1 VPAPPRPIVIASNRG
16 PIAHELDADGKLLPQ
31 RGAGGLVTAL
41 AGALLEHHRAVWV
54 AAAMTPGDREVA
66 ARGGG
71 DDDMRYVVVE
81 EERYRRYYHEVS
93 NRLLWFVHHYLWD
106 VVRTPTFDRN
116 TLEAWDEYVAVNRS
130 FAEAL
135 AVEDPDAAF
144 LIQDYQLGV
153 APRLLRELRPDA
165 RIAHFSHTPF
175 AGPTYLR
182 ILPTRMRE
190 DLLRGMLGADVC
202 GFQSGA
208 WADSFLTSCR
218 TLQGAR
224 VDLQRRRVMYEGRE
238 TRVRVY
244 PISVEAA
251 PLREAAAQVAVR
263 RHRSEL
269 ERWRG
274 DAKLLLRVDR
284 LELTKNILRGFLAY
298 EAFLRNCPEWMGRV
312 RFLALLSPSRVE
324 LEEYRTYTE
333 ECVLEA
339 ERINAA
345 LGDASWVPIDVRMH
359 DDYDEAVAAYGLYD
373 VLLVNPVYDGMN
385 LVAMEGPILNRR
397 RGALVLSRNA
407 GAYGRIGQHALGVN
421 PFDLDET
428 AAAIGAALTMAPDE
442 RERRA
447 RGLRRAAM
455 ASTPARWLRLQL
467 DDLERS
473 HAAAEARGL
482 GRLPEPE

>member
-1 VPAPPRPIVIASNRG
+1 MTQGRPIVVASNRG
-16 PIAHELDADGKLLPQ
+16 PVAHELEPDGSLTPQ

-41 AGALLEHHRAVWV
+41 AGALLEERDAVWL

-71 DDDMRYVVVE
+71 DDAMRYVVVD
-81 EERYRRYYHEVS
+81 EERYRRYYDEVS

-106 VVRTPTFDRN
+106 IVRSPTFDRG
-116 TLEAWDEYVAVNRS
+116 TLDAWDDYVAVNRA
-130 FAEAL
+130 FAGVL
-135 AVEDPDAAF
+135 ADRHADASI
-144 LIQDYQLGV
+144 LVQDYHLGLV
-153 APRLLRELRPDA
+153 SRMVRETRPDA
-165 RIAHFSHTPF
+165 RISHFSHTPF

-202 GFQSGA
+202 GFQSGG
-208 WADSFLTSCR
+208 WADNFLMSCR

-224 VDLQRRRVMYEGRE
+224 VDLQRRRVLYEGRE

-244 PISVEAA
+244 PISVEAG
-251 PLREAAAQVAVR
+251 PLRAAAAEPGVR
-263 RHRSEL
+263 RRRRDL

-298 EAFLRNCPEWMGRV
+298 ETFLRTWPEWQERV

-324 LEEYRTYTE
+324 VDEYRTYAE
-333 ECVLEA
+333 ECVREA
-339 ERINAA
+339 ERIN
-345 LGDASWVPIDVRMH
+345 DAFGTPTWAPIEVHMKDDH
-359 DDYDEAVAAYGLYD
+359 DEVIAAYGLYD
-373 VLLVNPVYDGMN
+373 ALVVNPVYDGMN

-421 PFDLDET
+421 PFDVDET
-428 AAAIGAALTMAPDE
+428 AAAIHAALTMPEDE

-447 RGLRRAAM
+447 RGLRRTVV
-455 ASTPARWLRLQL
+455 ASTPARWLRTQL

-473 HAAAEARGL
+473 R
-482 GRLPEPE
+482 R

>member
-1 VPAPPRPIVIASNRG
+1 MTGAGRPIVVASNRG
-16 PIAHELDADGKLLPQ
+16 PVAHDLEPDGSLTPQ

-41 AGALLEHHRAVWV
+41 AGALLEQEAVWL
-54 AAAMTPGDREVA
+54 AAAMTPGDREAA

-71 DDDMRYVVVE
+71 DDAMRYVVVP
-81 EERYRRYYHEVS
+81 EERYRRYYDEVS

-106 VVRTPTFDRN
+106 VVRSPTFDAG
-116 TLEAWDEYVAVNRS
+116 TMDAWDDYVAVNRE

-135 AVEDPDAAF
+135 ADQPPDAAI
-144 LIQDYQLGV
+144 LVQDYHLGMV
-153 APRLLRELRPDA
+153 PRLVRELRPDA
-165 RIAHFSHTPF
+165 VISHFSHTPF

-190 DLLRGMLGADVC
+190 DLLRGMLGANVC
-202 GFQSGA
+202 GFQSGG
-208 WADSFLTSCR
+208 WADNFLMSCR

-224 VDLQRRRVMYEGRE
+224 VDLQRRKVVYEGRE

-244 PISVEAA
+244 PISVEAG
-251 PLREAAAQVAVR
+251 PLREAATQPGVR
-263 RHRSEL
+263 RSRLDL

-298 EAFLRNCPEWMGRV
+298 EAFLRTSPEWLGRV
-312 RFLALLSPSRVE
+312 RFLALLSPSRIE
-324 LEEYRTYTE
+324 LDEYRTYAE
-333 ECVLEA
+333 ECVREA
-339 ERINAA
+339 DRINDA
-345 LGDASWVPIDVRMH
+345 LGTASWQPIEVH
-359 DDYDEAVAAYGLYD
+359 TKDDYDEVVAAYGLYD
-373 VLLVNPVYDGMN
+373 ALIVNPVYDGMN

-421 PFDLDET
+421 PFDVDET
-428 AAAIGAALTMAPDE
+428 AAAIWAALNMPEDE
-442 RERRA
+442 RDRRS
-447 RGLRRAAM
+447 RGLRRAVV
-455 ASTPARWLRLQL
+455 ASTPARWLRAQL

-473 HAAAEARGL
+473 R
-482 GRLPEPE
+482 R

>member
-1 VPAPPRPIVIASNRG
+1 MPAGARPIVIASNRG
-16 PIAHELDADGKLLPQ
+16 PVAHELEPDGRLTPQ

-41 AGALLEHHRAVWV
+41 AGALLEHPAVWV

-71 DDDMRYVVVE
+71 DDAMRYVVVD
-81 EERYRRYYHEVS
+81 EERYRRFYHDVS

-116 TLEAWDEYVAVNRS
+116 TLEVWDDYVAVNRA

-135 AVEDPDAAF
+135 AAEDPEAAF
-144 LIQDYQLGV
+144 LIQDYHLGV
-153 APRLLRELRPDA
+153 VPRLLRELRPEA
-165 RIAHFSHTPF
+165 RISHFSHTPF

-208 WADSFLTSCR
+208 WADNFLMSCR

-224 VDLQRRRVMYEGRE
+224 VDLQRRRVTYEGRE

-251 PLREAAAQVAVR
+251 PLREAAAQIAVR

-284 LELTKNILRGFLAY
+284 LELTKNIARGFLAY
-298 EAFLRNCPEWMGRV
+298 EAFLRSSPEWIGRV

-324 LEEYRTYTE
+324 LEEYRNYAE
-333 ECVLEA
+333 ECVREA
-339 ERINAA
+339 ERINDA
-345 LGDASWVPIDVRMH
+345 LGDGSWVPIDVRMH

-373 VLLVNPVYDGMN
+373 ALLVNPVYDGMN

-397 RGALVLSRNA
+397 RGVLVLSRNA

-428 AAAIGAALTMAPDE
+428 AAAIGAALTMPADE

-447 RGLRRAAM
+447 RGLRRAVM

-473 HAAAEARGL
+473 HIAADARRL
-482 GRLPEPE
+482 GRLPELA

>member
-1 VPAPPRPIVIASNRG
+1 MTGSRRPIVIASNRG
-16 PIAHELDADGKLLPQ
+16 PVAHELEPDGTLTPQ

-41 AGALLEHHRAVWV
+41 EGALLEERAVWL
-54 AAAMTPGDREVA
+54 AAAMTAGDREVA
-66 ARGGG
+66 SRGGG
-71 DDDMRYVVVE
+71 RDAMRYVVVD
-81 EERYRRYYHEVS
+81 EERFRRHYHDVS

-106 VVRTPTFDRN
+106 IVRSPTFDRD
-116 TLEAWDEYVAVNRS
+116 TMEAWDDYVAVNRA
-130 FAEAL
+130 FAEVL
-135 AVEDPDAAF
+135 AEHHAGDAI
-144 LIQDYQLGV
+144 LVQDYHLSM
-153 APRLLRELRPDA
+153 APRMVRDLRPDA

-182 ILPTRMRE
+182 ILPTRMRV
-190 DLLRGMLGADVC
+190 DLLRGMLGADIC

-208 WADSFLTSCR
+208 WADNFLMSCR

-224 VDLQRRRVMYEGRE
+224 VDLQRRRVVYEGRE

-251 PLREAAAQVAVR
+251 PLREAAAQPAVR
-263 RHRSEL
+263 RRRLDL

-298 EAFLRNCPEWMGRV
+298 EAFLRTSPEWQGRV
-312 RFLALLSPSRVE
+312 RFLSLLSPSRIE
-324 LEEYRTYTE
+324 LDEYRLYAE
-333 ECVLEA
+333 ECVHEA
-339 ERINAA
+339 ERINDT
-345 LGDASWVPIDVRMH
+345 LGTPSWTPIEVH
-359 DDYDEAVAAYGLYD
+359 TKDDYDEVVAAYGLYD
-373 VLLVNPVYDGMN
+373 ALLVNPVFDGMN

-421 PFDLDET
+421 PFDVDET
-428 AAAIGAALTMAPDE
+428 AAAIHAALTMSEDE
-442 RERRA
+442 RDRRA
-447 RGLRRAAM
+447 RGLRRAVV
-455 ASTPARWLRLQL
+455 ASTPARWLQAQL

-473 HAAAEARGL
+473 PA
-482 GRLPEPE
+482 

>member
-1 VPAPPRPIVIASNRG
+1 MTDPRRPIVIASNRG
-16 PIAHELDADGKLLPQ
+16 PVAHDLEPDGSLTPQ
-31 RGAGGLVTAL
+31 RGAGGLVTAV
-41 AGALLEHHRAVWV
+41 AGALLEERAVWL
-54 AAAMTPGDREVA
+54 AAAMTAGDREVA

-71 DDDMRYVVVE
+71 DDTMRYVVVDE
-81 EERYRRYYHEVS
+81 DRFRHYYHEIS

-106 VVRTPTFDRN
+106 IVRDPAFDRG
-116 TLEAWDEYVAVNRS
+116 TLEAWDDYVAVNGA
-130 FAEAL
+130 FAEVL
-135 AVEDPDAAF
+135 AAQDPEAAI
-144 LIQDYQLGV
+144 LVQDYHLSV
-153 APRLLRELRPDA
+153 VPRMVRELRPDA
-165 RIAHFSHTPF
+165 LISHFSHTPF

-190 DLLRGMLGADVC
+190 GLLRGMLGADVC

-208 WADSFLTSCR
+208 WADNFLMSCR

-224 VDLQRRRVMYEGRE
+224 VDLQRRRVVYEGRE

-251 PLREAAAQVAVR
+251 PLREAAAEPAVR
-263 RHRSEL
+263 RRRHDL

-298 EAFLRNCPEWMGRV
+298 EAFLRTSPDWQGRV
-312 RFLALLSPSRVE
+312 RFLALLSPSRIE
-324 LEEYRTYTE
+324 LDEYRTYAE
-333 ECVLEA
+333 ECVREA
-339 ERINAA
+339 ERINDA
-345 LGDASWVPIDVRMH
+345 LGTPSWAPIEVH
-359 DDYDEAVAAYGLYD
+359 TKDDYDEVVAAYGLYD
-373 VLLVNPVYDGMN
+373 ALIVNPIYDGMN

-421 PFDLDET
+421 PFDVDET
-428 AAAIGAALTMAPDE
+428 AAAIHAALTMPDDE

-447 RGLRRAAM
+447 RGLRRAVV
-455 ASTPARWLRLQL
+455 ASTPARWLRAQM

-473 HAAAEARGL
+473 R
-482 GRLPEPE
+482 R